1 MMDAGVEASPGPNV
15 AAIESIEGEAWLD
28 MYAAAPG
35 AYVRQSGLKFERL
48 GTLIALADQ
57 SIPSTEFNRA
67 LCLGHSNPATEA
79 ELDRA
84 IAWLKNNA
92 SPSWAIQIPPPVQP
106 DVIGHWMETRG
117 LAKSG
122 NGWAKHHRGA
132 NAVRQTSR
140 ASSFEV
146 RLADEHDAQEFGHIA
161 HAGFGLPQSTVPW
174 FASLIGR
181 PKWKIFLAYDG
192 DDPIAGGALFLDGD
206 WGWLGIDTTL
216 PGYRGRG
223 AQSALIAR
231 RLEAGVAAGATG
243 FTAETGQPPAGE
255 EGKYASYRNY
265 RSAGF
270 EVAYVRPNY
279 KIA

>member
-1 MMDAGVEASPGPNV
+1 MDAAVETDPGPDI

-35 AYVRQSGLKFERL
+35 AYVRQSGRNFTRL
-48 GTLIALADQ
+48 GAGMALADP
-57 SIPSTEFNRA
+57 SIPGTEFNRA
-67 LCLGHSNPATEA
+67 LCLGLRDPATEA

-92 SPSWAIQIPPPVQP
+92 SPSWAIQIPPPALP
-106 DVIGHWMETRG
+106 EAIGQWMEARG

-122 NGWAKHHRGA
+122 NGWAKHHRAA
-132 NAVRQTSR
+132 NAVQAASR
-140 ASSFEV
+140 PPSFEV
-146 RLADEHDAQEFGHIA
+146 RPADEHDAQEFGHIA
-161 HAGFGLPQSTVPW
+161 HAGFGLPQSMVPW
-174 FASLIGR
+174 FASLVGR
-181 PKWKIFLAYDG
+181 PRWKIFLAYDG
-192 DDPIAGGALFLDGD
+192 DDPIAAGALFLDGK
-206 WGWLGIDTTL
+206 WGWLGIDATL

-223 AQSALIAR
+223 AQTALIAR
-231 RLEAGVAAGATG
+231 RLEAGIAAGVTG
-243 FTAETGQPPAGE
+243 FAAETGQPAAGE

-270 EVAYVRPNY
+270 KVAYVRPNY